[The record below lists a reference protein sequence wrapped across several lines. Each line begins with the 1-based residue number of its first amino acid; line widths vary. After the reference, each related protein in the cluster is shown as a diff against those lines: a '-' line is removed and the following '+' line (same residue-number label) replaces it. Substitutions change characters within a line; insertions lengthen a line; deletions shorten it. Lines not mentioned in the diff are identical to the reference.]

1 MAIGLIGRK
10 VGMSRVFTDA
20 GGSIPVT
27 VVEVQ
32 PNRVT
37 QVRTEDNDGYRALQM
52 TVDKRKAHRVS
63 KAMKGH
69 FAKAGVQPGR
79 AVCEFRLDDAEH
91 QDIKAGDELSVA
103 DVFTVGQYVDV
114 SGTTQGKGFQGAIK
128 RHNFSHQDYTHGNS
142 LSHRAV
148 GSTGQ
153 NQTPGRVFKGKKGP
167 GQMGAKRRT
176 VQNLEVVRVDNDRCL
191 ILLKGSVPGAR
202 CGDVIVRPAVKKS
215 AEN

>member
-10 VGMSRVFTDA
+10 AGMSRIFTDE

-27 VVEVQ
+27 VVEVS

-37 QVRTEDNDGYRALQM
+37 QVRTMDNDGYRALQV
-52 TVDKRKAHRVS
+52 TAGERRANRVT

-69 FAKAGVQPGR
+69 FAKAGVEAGR
-79 AVCEFRLDDAEH
+79 GSWEFRLDDAEGEE
-91 QDIKAGDELSVA
+91 IKAGDEI
-103 DVFTVGQYVDV
+103 TVEIFEAGQHVDV
-114 SGTTQGKGFQGAIK
+114 SGVTQGKGFQGGIK

-142 LSHRAV
+142 VSHRAV

-167 GQMGAKRRT
+167 GHMGARKNT
-176 VQNLEVVRVDNDRCL
+176 IQNLEIVRVDNERNL
-191 ILLKGSVPGAR
+191 ILIKGSVPGSSAA
-202 CGDVIVRPAVKKS
+202 DVIIKPALKK
-215 AEN
+215 ATKA